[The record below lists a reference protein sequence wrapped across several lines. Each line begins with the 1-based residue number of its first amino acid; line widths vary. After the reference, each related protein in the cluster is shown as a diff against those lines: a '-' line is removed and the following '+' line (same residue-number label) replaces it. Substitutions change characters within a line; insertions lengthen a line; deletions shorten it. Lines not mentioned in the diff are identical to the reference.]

1 MLSAARLYPAQHR
14 WIKTET
20 ERSSI
25 VTSRVLAK
33 NGILC
38 KYLWYDSISTRWKQ
52 QQQIEEEKKL
62 EKKIKREKKAFVL
75 GTQVKY
81 YDKAWCLNFMV
92 INYLT
97 QHHHRRHH
105 HQCTKRSKKK
115 EKHET
120 KQIFIEENRMRIHMV
135 FIRLITFHFRRFSA
149 IIRHTYF
156 FRKLITSRINEAII
170 IQ

>member
-14 WIKTET
+14 RRKTET
-20 ERSSI
+20 ERSMYSYI
-25 VTSRVLAK
+25 KSFSE

-52 QQQIEEEKKL
+52 QQQIEKKKL
-62 EKKIKREKKAFVL
+62 GKKSLMKKKREENSFVL

-81 YDKAWCLNFMV
+81 YDRAWCLNFMV

-105 HQCTKRSKKK
+105 HQCTKEEKKYTKQNKYLSKKT
-115 EKHET
+115 EWESIWYLFDWLHS
-120 KQIFIEENRMRIHMV
+120 IFDV
-135 FIRLITFHFRRFSA
+135 FPPLFA
-149 IIRHTYF
+149 IFLSKNWLHR
-156 FRKLITSRINEAII
+156 E
-170 IQ
+170 

>member
-14 WIKTET
+14 WRKTET

-52 QQQIEEEKKL
+52 QQQIEEKKSLRKNIKTWEKSFCSRNSSEILWQSLMSEFHGYKL
-62 EKKIKREKKAFVL
+62 FDATSSSSSSSSVHQTKQKKKKN
-75 GTQVKY
+75 TKQNKY
-81 YDKAWCLNFMV
+81 L
-92 INYLT
+92 
-97 QHHHRRHH
+97 
-105 HQCTKRSKKK
+105 SKKT
-115 EKHET
+115 EWESIWYLFDWLHS
-120 KQIFIEENRMRIHMV
+120 IFDV
-135 FIRLITFHFRRFSA
+135 FPPLFA
-149 IIRHTYF
+149 IYF
-156 FRKLITSRINEAII
+156 FWKLITSGINEAII

>member
-14 WIKTET
+14 RRKTET
-20 ERSSI
+20 ERSMYSYIKSI
-25 VTSRVLAK
+25 SE

-52 QQQIEEEKKL
+52 QQQIEKKKTWEKKL
-62 EKKIKREKKAFVL
+62 DEKKTWGKLFCSRNSSEILWQSLMSEFHGYKLFDATSSSSSSSVHQRRKK
-75 GTQVKY
+75 
-81 YDKAWCLNFMV
+81 
-92 INYLT
+92 I
-97 QHHHRRHH
+97 
-105 HQCTKRSKKK
+105 
-115 EKHET
+115 HET

-149 IIRHTYF
+149 IIRHISF
-156 FRKLITSRINEAII
+156 EKLITSGINEAII